1 MLVHR
6 RVTSLFFFGG
16 FLQRILSEHVEIVCK
31 SSNIVSGSLF
41 WNYLD
46 TVGYYRDLF
55 FPFYGGHYKKR
66 TAPAKKEFMAS
77 QPTPGPSQTHSFQIR
92 PYDQLFLVQWFPI
105 IRPAMKPVFLRG
117 VGWPAIST
125 KTTSNLDQPGWFT
138 RRNRFITLWRNFLE
152 VGSIRRLKRKKTKGL
167 IPKRR
172 TKWAPPGNDHIFP
185 SQRYFW
191 VNDHSYVRDVKVMGV
206 AMGHNVWTAK
216 FLGLAQESSYSW
228 ICWGWICIFPF
239 LYR

>member
-31 SSNIVSGSLF
+31 SSNNSFGESVLKLLGHRWVLPWSFLPFLWGSLQKTHHTSQ
-41 WNYLD
+41 N
-46 TVGYYRDLF
+46 
-55 FPFYGGHYKKR
+55 
-66 TAPAKKEFMAS
+66 EFMAC
-77 QPTPGPSQTHSFQIR
+77 QPTPSPSRTSPFQIR
-92 PYDQLFLVQWFPI
+92 PYDQLFIIQWFPI

-138 RRNRFITLWRNFLE
+138 RRNRFITLWPNFLE